1 MTLTER
7 GPIMSRLDRHV
18 SHVQNK
24 LALRKFVDALA
35 WMTLFIGIAVVLGV
49 LAWKIFG
56 IGWRPSAIWWLIG
69 GGAAVAGVAIFSL
82 VRRPSLPDAPMA
94 IDSQLSL
101 TEK

>member
-69 GGAAVAGVAIFSL
+69 GGGGRARVGIFAPR
-82 VRRPSLPDAPMA
+82 RRPSALNAA
-94 IDSQLSL
+94 IAIAHPRFL
-101 TEK
+101 T